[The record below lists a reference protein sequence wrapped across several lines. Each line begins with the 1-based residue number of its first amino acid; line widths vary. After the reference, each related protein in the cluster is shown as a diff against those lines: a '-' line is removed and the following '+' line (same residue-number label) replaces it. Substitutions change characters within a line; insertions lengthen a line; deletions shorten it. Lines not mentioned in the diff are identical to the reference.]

1 MNANM
6 RKIGY
11 ARFAKNL
18 SITVIF
24 VCSLA
29 FVSLSRGDEAE
40 KTKPDQSENDTSL
53 TFAAILESTPNSKE
67 YQDKKHCISKNAI
80 RDSEVLSK
88 RHIVFTMRG
97 SKREKLLVQFGR
109 HCFGLTRNAVIN
121 LESRSSS
128 RFCVGD
134 YLRTEVFEFGRR
146 SWGPRCT
153 VPSFEP
159 ISDYQV
165 DLLRDALRT
174 GRVE

>member
-1 MNANM
+1 MNASM
-6 RKIGY
+6 RKNRR
-11 ARFAKNL
+11 AKFAL
-18 SITVIF
+18 RLGIAVIF
-24 VCSLA
+24 GIGLT
-29 FVSLSRGDEAE
+29 FVAVTNSAE
-40 KTKPDQSENDTSL
+40 TETDDAKPDQSESDL
-53 TFAAILESTPNSKE
+53 TFAAILESTPDAKE

-80 RDSEVLSK
+80 RDTEVLSK
-88 RHIVFTMRG
+88 RHVVFTMRG
-97 SKREKLLVQFGR
+97 TKREKLLVQFGR
-109 HCFGLTRNAVIN
+109 HCFGLNRNAVIN

-134 YLRTEVFEFGRR
+134 YLRTEIFEFGRR

-159 ISDYQV
+159 ITNYQV